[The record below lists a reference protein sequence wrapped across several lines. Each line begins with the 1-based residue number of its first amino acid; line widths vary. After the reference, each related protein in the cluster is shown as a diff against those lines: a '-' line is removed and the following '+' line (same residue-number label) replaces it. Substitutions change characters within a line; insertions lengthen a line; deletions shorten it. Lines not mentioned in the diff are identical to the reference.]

1 MARKKGTEVKQQS
14 KQDIHSDSLLLPAA
28 LSLAKLQ
35 CLFYTNLGSLGGL
48 IGGGCKNKV
57 KKIRA
62 SV

>member
-1 MARKKGTEVKQQS
+1 MKQQS